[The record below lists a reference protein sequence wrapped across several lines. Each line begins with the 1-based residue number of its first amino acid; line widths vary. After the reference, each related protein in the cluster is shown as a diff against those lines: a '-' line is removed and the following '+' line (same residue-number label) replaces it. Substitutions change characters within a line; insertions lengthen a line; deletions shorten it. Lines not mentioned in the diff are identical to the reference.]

1 MTFGEKLKK
10 YRIEAGMTQQELA
23 HKANISTN
31 TIMNYESG
39 RTYPKKRET
48 YVQLAEILG
57 VNADHLHNENDEFL
71 SDVTAAYGS
80 RGARQAKE
88 LIAEVSGLFAGGEL
102 APEDMDEMMKAI
114 QDAYWIAKEN
124 NKKFAPKK
132 YQRGK

>member
-71 SDVTAAYGS
+71 SDVTAVYGS
-80 RGARQAKE
+80 RGARQANME
-88 LIAEVSGLFAGGEL
+88 PAFIAASCALVTPSRLFCSSTMRCASSLEVKGISVV
-102 APEDMDEMMKAI
+102 
-114 QDAYWIAKEN
+114 
-124 NKKFAPKK
+124 
-132 YQRGK
+132 